1 MRRIWDTLTGTLVIG
16 VVSTGA
22 MHVAR
27 ADTRLTME
35 EISVMALPG
44 RPPQETRS
52 EYTLW
57 LREDRAARVDSNQRL
72 VLRLDESAFYMI
84 DETQRSVN
92 VLDFGGLPTALS
104 VASPPRRTGETRT
117 IGDWEAERYEMT
129 LELGPGAS
137 GTIVLWISD
146 DVEFDLEAYR
156 AFSKAVDG
164 GTGLT
169 AAIAELPGYPVLQ
182 ESDLGFAQ
190 STVRLL
196 AVSEEPA
203 PAGIYDVPNGYE
215 RR

>member
-1 MRRIWDTLTGTLVIG
+1 
-16 VVSTGA
+16 
-22 MHVAR
+22 
-27 ADTRLTME
+27 
-35 EISVMALPG
+35 
-44 RPPQETRS
+44 
-52 EYTLW
+52 
-57 LREDRAARVDSNQRL
+57 
-72 VLRLDESAFYMI
+72 
-84 DETQRSVN
+84 
-92 VLDFGGLPTALS
+92 
-104 VASPPRRTGETRT
+104 
-117 IGDWEAERYEMT
+117 
-129 LELGPGAS
+129 
-137 GTIVLWISD
+137 LWISD